1 MSTRDDDLLV
11 GDSDGIGVRSTESED
26 EPFDYYLVGP
36 DRGEFG
42 FDAAE
47 VQEIRELLDNTL
59 GNG

>member
-11 GDSDGIGVRSTESED
+11 GEPDGLGIRSGDDGET
-26 EPFDYYLVGP
+26 FDYYLVAP

-47 VQEIRELLDNTL
+47 IRDLTSMLDRTL
-59 GNG
+59 GDG

>member
-11 GDSDGIGVRSTESED
+11 GEPDGLGIRSGDGD
-26 EPFDYYLVGP
+26 ETFDYYLVAP
-36 DRGEFG
+36 DREEFG

-47 VQEIRELLDNTL
+47 IRDLTSMLDRTL